1 MDLYPSLVA
10 SHQAALM
17 NVLAQ
22 LGENILNIH
31 QLRHLQQTSREYW
44 ATSRLMKHMMKPLMN
59 EIDQI
64 MTEEEEVF

>member
-1 MDLYPSLVA
+1 
-10 SHQAALM
+10 M

-59 EIDQI
+59 EIYQM
-64 MTEEEEVF
+64 MTEEEEEVF